1 MTKSIRI
8 SSCTCGQVQFEA
20 VAAPILSAV
29 CYCDDCQQGGKMIED
44 LPAASQVLEDDRG
57 TSYLTYR
64 DDRFRCIAGAANVEG
79 FKLKDQSPTQRYVAT
94 CCNSGMY
101 LKYKRGHWVS
111 AYRRR
116 FADVD
121 LPPVEMRTN
130 TRFRQADTQLAQ
142 DAPSYR
148 RFPLRLFTKLIV
160 ARINMAL
167 GR

>member
-1 MTKSIRI
+1 MSKTIRI
-8 SSCTCGQVQFEA
+8 SSCTCGRVQFEA
-20 VAAPILSAV
+20 VDAPILSAV
-29 CYCDDCQQGGKMIED
+29 CYCDDCQAGGKMIED
-44 LPAASQVLEDDRG
+44 LPAASRVLDDDG
-57 TSYLTYR
+57 GASYLTYR
-64 DDRFRCIAGAANVEG
+64 DGRFRCISGEALVKG

-116 FADVD
+116 FSEVD

-130 TRFRQADTQLAQ
+130 TRFRQADTQIKQ

-160 ARINMAL
+160 ARLNMAL